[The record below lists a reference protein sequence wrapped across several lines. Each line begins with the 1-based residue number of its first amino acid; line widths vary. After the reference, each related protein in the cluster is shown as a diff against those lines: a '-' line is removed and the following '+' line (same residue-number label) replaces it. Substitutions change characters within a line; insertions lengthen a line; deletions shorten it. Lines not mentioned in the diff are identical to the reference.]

1 MAKTETIKK
10 IRATTGAGIVDVQK
24 ALEESGGDET
34 KAVELLRIKGQKIMA
49 KKQSREAGEG
59 LIEAYV
65 HAGGRV
71 GVLLNLGCETDFV
84 ARNDEFKELA
94 HDVAMQIAA
103 TDPEYLKEPDIT
115 AEIWDKEKEIYL
127 AEMKQDG
134 TFDKLSASKPEM
146 LDKIIEGKLQKF
158 YKQVCLLHQ
167 PFIKDGTKDI
177 NDLITEKTA
186 KLGEKI
192 EIREFQRFAI

>member
-1 MAKTETIKK
+1 MIKTETIKK
-10 IRATTGAGIVDVQK
+10 IRVATGAGIVDVQK

-34 KAVELLRIKGQKIMA
+34 RAVEILRKQGQKIMA

-65 HAGGRV
+65 HAGGKV

-103 TDPEYLKEPDIT
+103 TDPDYVTEADIPG
-115 AEIWDKEKEIYL
+115 EVLEKEKEIYL
-127 AEMKQDG
+127 AELK
-134 TFDKLSASKPEM
+134 ASNKPTEI
-146 LDKIIEGKLQKF
+146 LDKIVEGKLQKF
-158 YKQVCLLHQ
+158 YEQVCLLHQ
-167 PFIKDGTKDI
+167 PFIKDDSKKI
-177 NDLITEKTA
+177 NDLVTEKTA

-192 EIREFQRFAI
+192 EIREFMRYEI

>member
-71 GVLLNLGCETDFV
+71 GVSLG
-84 ARNDEFKELA
+84 AR
-94 HDVAMQIAA
+94 
-103 TDPEYLKEPDIT
+103 
-115 AEIWDKEKEIYL
+115 
-127 AEMKQDG
+127 
-134 TFDKLSASKPEM
+134 
-146 LDKIIEGKLQKF
+146 
-158 YKQVCLLHQ
+158 
-167 PFIKDGTKDI
+167 
-177 NDLITEKTA
+177 
-186 KLGEKI
+186 
-192 EIREFQRFAI
+192 R